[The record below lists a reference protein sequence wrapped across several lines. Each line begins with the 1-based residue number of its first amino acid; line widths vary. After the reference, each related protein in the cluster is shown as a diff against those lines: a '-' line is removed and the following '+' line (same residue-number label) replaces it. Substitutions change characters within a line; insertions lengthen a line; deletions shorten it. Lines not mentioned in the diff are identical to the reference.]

1 MSPVRTFV
9 VSLLLTLAQAPG
21 LAFSQNQPVAVTG
34 VTSGVNTATGQR
46 PARLDIN
53 TLQNSGPQW
62 DLYILGLLR
71 FQSQAE
77 GDELSYFQIAGI
89 HGRPYIAWNGVE
101 AVAGGVN
108 KGYCPHNDI
117 QFAAWH
123 RPYLALYEQVL
134 SGHVSDVASM
144 YTGSNAAAYQA
155 AAATWRA
162 PYWDWAADP
171 ALPQVASTPN
181 ITVNGPDGQVTV
193 PNPLWSYKWQ
203 QYPLNSNWFPTS
215 QDRNLWG
222 WPQTTRQ
229 PDGRGNS
236 RINIVNSNLA
246 DVAKSLKDSVY
257 SVLTRVTSY
266 NTMAT
271 TASRGASFEN
281 PHNDVHTTM
290 YAVMAYLDYSAFDP
304 IFMLH
309 HCNVDRYIAM
319 WQAINYNNTF
329 QTVAMATNGQFSTV
343 RGSSVNGDSPLRP
356 FYRDTNGN
364 FHTGRSV
371 ANIAPFGYTYPEIDD
386 WSQGKEG
393 TRAAVIAAVNSLY
406 GGGLAG
412 SQPTASSSSSS
423 SARPSSTARSATSS
437 ARASSS
443 APATSGAAAAGSAT
457 QGSSAPT
464 LAPGG
469 GGNSGVTSPI
479 PSPIPL
485 PIGQGPGGP
494 PTLPGPP
501 LGLGLGGKGK
511 GGKGKR
517 RGLFGRAAG
526 YTEGA
531 SSDYQDNKS
540 IYGGDD
546 SAGDPTYGASAA
558 ASERAGTSAS
568 TPASTLTSSVEAA
581 PGQPTHGG
589 NAPSDKPTC
598 GGYKPSAGD
607 GPGCGAS
614 PADTKAS
621 YSVQAEVERGELDL
635 PCTIY
640 FYVGSRR
647 AGRMSIPSMPTTGMT
662 YSTFALDRF
671 LQLSDEDAGPSAN
684 GTGYEAGNSTMVN
697 KLQGQL
703 RAEIKQINGS
713 YTPVASA
720 PSLKLQVQEREIAPP
735 PTASQLPQIVGEA
748 YKSEPVNPG
757 DAKLGGLYTK

>member
-1 MSPVRTFV
+1 MSPVRGFV
-9 VSLLLTLAQAPG
+9 VSVLLALAQAPG
-21 LAFSQNQPVAVTG
+21 LALGQNQPVAITG

-53 TLQNSGPQW
+53 TLQNSGAQW

-77 GDELSYFQIAGI
+77 DDELSYFQIAGI

-108 KGYCPHNDI
+108 RGYCPHNDI
-117 QFAAWH
+117 QFPAWH
-123 RPYLALYEQVL
+123 RPYLALYEQTL
-134 SGHVSDVASM
+134 SGHVSAVASM
-144 YTGSNAAAYQA
+144 YTGSNAAEYQA

-162 PYWDWAADP
+162 PYWDWAANP
-171 ALPQVASTPN
+171 TLPQVASTPN

-222 WPQTTRQ
+222 WPETTRQ
-229 PDGRGNS
+229 PNSRGNS
-236 RINIVNSNLA
+236 QINIVNSNLA

-257 SVLTRVTSY
+257 NVLTRVTNY

-271 TASRGASFEN
+271 TASQGASFEN
-281 PHNDVHTTM
+281 PHNDVYTTM

-329 QTVAMATNGQFSTV
+329 QTVAVATNGQFSTV

-412 SQPTASSSSSS
+412 SQPTGSSFSSSPV
-423 SARPSSTARSATSS
+423 RPSSTARSATSS
-437 ARASSS
+437 VRTTSS
-443 APATSGAAAAGSAT
+443 APTTSRAAAASPAT
-457 QGSSAPT
+457 QGSGAPT
-464 LAPGG
+464 SAPGG
-469 GGNSGVTSPI
+469 GNPGTTLPI
-479 PSPIPL
+479 PVPIPL

-494 PTLPGPP
+494 PTPPGPP

-517 RGLFGRAAG
+517 RRLFRRSAVYTDEAG
-526 YTEGA
+526 
-531 SSDYQDNKS
+531 SDYQDSKS
-540 IYGGDD
+540 TYGGDGLSSD
-546 SAGDPTYGASAA
+546 PAYGSSSAP
-558 ASERAGTSAS
+558 ASEQAGT
-568 TPASTLTSSVEAA
+568 PTSSVEAA
-581 PGQPTHGG
+581 PSQPTDGG
-589 NAPSDKPTC
+589 SAPSDKPTC
-598 GGYKPSAGD
+598 GGGGGGYYGD
-607 GPGCGAS
+607 GPDCGSGSGA
-614 PADTKAS
+614 PPPVDTKAS

-647 AGRMSIPSMPTTGMT
+647 AGRMSIPSMPTTGVT

-671 LQLSDEDAGPSAN
+671 LQISDEDVAGPSAN
-684 GTGYEAGNSTMVN
+684 GTGYEAGNSTMVS

-720 PSLKLQVQEREIAPP
+720 PSLRLQVQEREIVPP
-735 PTASQLPQIVGEA
+735 PTAYELPQIVGEA

-757 DAKLGGLYTK
+757 DAKLGGLHTK